1 MTMQIQL
8 RFFAS
13 VREKLGTGQETLSVP
28 ADVKTVGDVLVLLR
42 ARGGV
47 WAEVLAEGRALRMA
61 YDQDMVDASVV
72 LAEGGELAFFPPV
85 TGG

>member
-1 MTMQIQL
+1 MQIQL

-13 VREKLGTGQETLSVP
+13 VREKLGTGQEALLLP
-28 ADVKTVGDVLVLLR
+28 AGVQSVGDVLALLR

-47 WAEVLAEGRALRMA
+47 WADVLGEGRALRMA
-61 YDQDMVDASVV
+61 YDQEMADASCV
-72 LAEGGELAFFPPV
+72 LADGGELAFFPPV

>member
-1 MTMQIQL
+1 MQIQL

-13 VREKLGTGQETLSVP
+13 VREKLGAGQESLTLP
-28 ADVKTVGDVLVLLR
+28 ADVRTVGEVRALLI
-42 ARGGV
+42 ARGSP

-61 YDQDMVDASVV
+61 YDQEMTDAGQ
-72 LAEGGELAFFPPV
+72 AIADDGELAFFPPV

>member
-1 MTMQIQL
+1 MQIQL

-13 VREKLGTGQETLSVP
+13 VREKLGIGQESLPLPPGVDT
-28 ADVKTVGDVLVLLR
+28 AGAVLALLR

-61 YDQDMVDASVV
+61 YDQEMTEPGQL

>member
-1 MTMQIQL
+1 MQIEL

-13 VREKLGTGQETLSVP
+13 VREKLGTSGESLSVP
-28 ADVKTVGDVLVLLR
+28 PQARTVGDVLALLR

-47 WAEVLAEGRALRMA
+47 WAEALAEGRPLRMA
-61 YDQDMVDASVV
+61 YDHEMVDASAVI
-72 LAEGGELAFFPPV
+72 ADGGELAFFPPV

>member
-1 MTMQIQL
+1 MKIQL

-13 VREKLGTGQETLSVP
+13 VREKLGTSEETVMLP
-28 ADVKTVGDVLVLLR
+28 EQVKTVGDVRLWLV

-61 YDQDMVDASVV
+61 YNQQMTEAATSIVDG
-72 LAEGGELAFFPPV
+72 AEVAFFPPV